1 MTHIDGEPAM
11 SPIISGPE
19 RLPAFG
25 LTVDVVASALGAAD
39 RESAH
44 CSDLDPP
51 ILEGLL
57 RWGRATR
64 ALREQLVPNGWAY
77 DNPNNLARTIHPSGD
92 FAVVLATGDE
102 GTGLPG
108 SGAGPRHARGSATEQ
123 AIHANGQLA
132 FEFGSLLH
140 LVATGRPARITCRPG
155 SCCTTPNRS
164 ISGPSSPSRGVS
176 TGVGSPG
183 GPSGYCCRR
192 WLVALRWPRRP
203 CNWPGCRDRP
213 GRDRPGCA
221 RPAGADVPN
230 RAGGARRAG
239 PRSVMPDQPAR

>member
-1 MTHIDGEPAM
+1 M

-140 LVATGRPARITCRPG
+140 LVATGRPAGPDHLQTWFLLYYAEPEHFRAELSLPRGIDRGRITRWSERILLPPLARG
-155 SCCTTPNRS
+155 TPVAA
-164 ISGPSSPSRGVS
+164 PPVQLAGV
-176 TGVGSPG
+176 P
-183 GPSGYCCRR
+183 
-192 WLVALRWPRRP
+192 
-203 CNWPGCRDRP
+203 
-213 GRDRPGCA
+213 
-221 RPAGADVPN
+221 
-230 RAGGARRAG
+230 
-239 PRSVMPDQPAR
+239 